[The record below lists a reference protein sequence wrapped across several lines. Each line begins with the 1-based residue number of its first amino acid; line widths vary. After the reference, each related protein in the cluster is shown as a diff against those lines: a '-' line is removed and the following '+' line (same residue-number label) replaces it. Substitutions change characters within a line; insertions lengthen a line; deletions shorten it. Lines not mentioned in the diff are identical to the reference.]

1 VQLPFAHFIKAHHI
15 SRAALCGGMVVAA
28 IVFFVAGAG
37 LRLLWGP
44 VSLGPL
50 RGTLAGAI
58 HDALPG
64 INLDYDQAAVEWS
77 RDQGRVNLVV
87 LGARINDSHG
97 RAVVTAPKAA
107 IGLAAAPFLQGRF
120 VIKRITLVGVEF
132 TLVHMRNG
140 RIRLGNQKDAGDD
153 DVIGRIRDVINA
165 HGSEPSSLE
174 SFAVRNAKLAF
185 YDEATGFNLASPRA
199 NLVLHSAGRTIGTS
213 FDADVVM
220 GGHASHMN
228 IDLSMPSSQGP
239 NGQAG
244 GREAVRGRATIT
256 NLDLR
261 ALGASAKIFEV
272 VKNIP
277 VTASVSADF
286 GADSSGKLAF
296 AAFDLAARGEIP
308 YAGLKSKAF
317 HIDNLRLTGRYDGAT
332 KRLTLTTAEL
342 QAKEVRA
349 HLKGAGEFFYDATG
363 RLEHVHADLS
373 GANIALDMPGVFAQA
388 VSYQSLAVAGD
399 YLLEPRQFNLSRFNL
414 AAPGFALDGS
424 GSVTLN
430 DKGSPGL
437 ALKAR
442 IAALPVRT
450 LLRYW
455 PVQVAGGARGWVD
468 ENIFAGDL
476 GPLEAEANFA
486 PGILDQEILPEESL
500 KLAFGIRN
508 IEGNYVQGLTHATG
522 VTGDAILT
530 GDTFKATFT
539 SGRIGPLVAR
549 SGTALIPNLHQRGT
563 AGQFGVHVE
572 GAMPDVMALIDMKP
586 LNYPTKFGIDP
597 KTTGG
602 RASADLMFTVP
613 MLADLPVD
621 DVGISVK
628 AAVSEFA
635 VTLGGKTR
643 LTDGNVTFDIDN
655 SHLHQAG
662 LVNLADARLAVDW
675 TEDFRTQD
683 PITTRMAVKGTMTE
697 GARQALNLGLTR
709 ILRGAVPVSADI
721 TGHRGNL
728 MHADVTVD
736 FTPAVLSVPIVN
748 LEKTSGQA
756 AAGRIGINFAPGNVV
771 QEETIRVTGPVL
783 NLSGTA
789 DFNRN
794 GEMTVLNLPLVRMGP
809 LNDLSFQ
816 LTRGSYG
823 DDYLLR
829 GRSLDGSKIG
839 RTGSSEQLGGTA
851 AAAQPFD
858 ETPQGRFHINAKLD
872 RMAMRDAVSI
882 MPFNLDLA
890 GNGNRPSALTLSGN
904 VTMGSKS
911 LPIAASLENSATG
924 RKVTLTTGDAG
935 LLARG
940 MFAFESMGG
949 GEMTAVINLPG
960 QASDAAAPS
969 STAPDFT
976 GVMTVKKFQLTNQP
990 LISRLFSAG
999 SLTGLGDLMGGNGIT
1014 LDEWN
1019 FPFTSKNNVISV
1031 NNARAAGPA
1040 ICATSDGY
1048 IDRPHGTL
1056 ALKGSLVPACGV
1068 NSMLSNIPLL
1078 GDLIASKK
1086 GEGILSATYSATGN
1100 MEQPN
1105 ISTNP
1110 LSMLAPGIFRR
1121 IFEGHIPTG
1130 KDAPSNIVPPAR
1142 AVAPNAPQPQA
1153 PAPKSEAAA
1162 PAPSPNV
1169 Q

>member
-1 VQLPFAHFIKAHHI
+1 MQLPFAHFIKAHHI
-15 SRAALCGGMVVAA
+15 SRAALCGGAVVAA
-28 IVFFVAGAG
+28 IVFFVIGAG

-64 INLDYDQAAVEWS
+64 INLDYSQAAIEWS

-87 LGARINDSHG
+87 LGAHIDDSHG
-97 RAVVTAPKAA
+97 RAVVSAPKAA
-107 IGLAAAPFLQGRF
+107 IGLAAAPFLKGQF
-120 VIKRITLVGVEF
+120 VIKRITLVGVQF
-132 TLVHMRNG
+132 TLVHMKNG

-165 HGSEPSSLE
+165 HGNEPSSLE
-174 SFAVRNAKLAF
+174 SFAVRNARLAF
-185 YDEATGFNLASPRA
+185 YDEATGFNLTSPRA
-199 NLVLHSAGRTIGTS
+199 NLVLHSTGATIGTS

-220 GGHASHMN
+220 SGHSSHMK
-228 IDLSMPSSQGP
+228 IDLTMPAQ
-239 NGQAG
+239 GQAG
-244 GREAVRGRATIT
+244 GQVRGKATIT
-256 NLDLR
+256 DLDLR
-261 ALGASAKIFEV
+261 ALGASAKMFDMM
-272 VKNIP
+272 KNIP
-277 VTASVSADF
+277 VTASLSADF
-286 GADSSGKLAF
+286 GADPAGKLKF
-296 AAFDLAARGEIP
+296 AAFDLVARGEIP
-308 YAGLKSKAF
+308 IAAMKSKAL
-317 HIDNLRLTGRYDGAT
+317 HINNLRLVGRYDGAMN
-332 KRLTLTTAEL
+332 RLTLTTAEL
-342 QAKEVRA
+342 DAKEARA
-349 HLKGAGEFFYDATG
+349 HLKGAGEFTYDATG
-363 RLEHVHADLS
+363 RLDHVHADLS
-373 GANIALDMPGVFAQA
+373 GANIALEMPGVFAQA
-388 VSYQSLAVAGD
+388 VNYQTLALAGD
-399 YLLEPRQFNLSRFNL
+399 YLFEPRQFNIGKFSL
-414 AAPGFALDGS
+414 AGTGFALEGS

-430 DKGSPGL
+430 DNGAPGL
-437 ALKAR
+437 VLKAH
-442 IAALPVRT
+442 IPALPVRT
-450 LLRYW
+450 LLRFW
-455 PVQVAGGARGWVD
+455 PMPVAAGARSWVD
-468 ENIFAGDL
+468 ENIFAGDI
-476 GPLEAEANFA
+476 GPLDAEANFA
-486 PGILDQEILPEESL
+486 PGVLDQDVLPDESL
-500 KLAFGIRN
+500 KLTFGLKN
-508 IEGNYVQGLTHATG
+508 IEGNYVQGLSHATG

-530 GDTFKATFT
+530 GDTFKATFS

-563 AGQFGVHVE
+563 AGQFGVHID

-586 LNYPTKFGIDP
+586 LNYPTRFGIDP

-602 RASADLMFTVP
+602 RAGADLMFTVP
-613 MLADLPVD
+613 MLANLPVD

-628 AAVSEFA
+628 ATVSDFA

-643 LTDGNVTFDIDN
+643 LTDGNVSFEIDN
-655 SHLHQAG
+655 NHLHQTG
-662 LVNLADARLAVDW
+662 QVNLADARLNVDW
-675 TEDFRTQD
+675 TEDFKTQD
-683 PITTRMAVKGTMTE
+683 AITSHLSVKGTMTE

-709 ILRGAVPVSADI
+709 ILRGAVPVSAEI
-721 TGHRGNL
+721 TGHRGGL
-728 MHADVTVD
+728 MHADVAVD

-748 LEKTSGQA
+748 LEKTAGQA
-756 AAGRIGINFAPGNVV
+756 AAGRIGVNFAPGNVV
-771 QEETIRVTGPVL
+771 QEETIRVTGPFL

-816 LTRGSYG
+816 LSRGSQG

-839 RTGSSEQLGGTA
+839 RTGSNEQLGGTA

-858 ETPQGRFHINAKLD
+858 DTPQGRFHINAKLD
-872 RMAMRDAVSI
+872 RMAMRDGVSI

-890 GNGNRPSALTLSGN
+890 GSGNRPSALNLSGN
-904 VTMGSKS
+904 VTMANKS
-911 LPIAASLENSATG
+911 SPIAANLENSPTG

-940 MFAFESMGG
+940 VFAFESMRG
-949 GEMTAVINLPG
+949 GEMTATINLPG
-960 QASDAAAPS
+960 QAGDPPGPASAAA
-969 STAPDFT
+969 DFT
-976 GVMTVKKFQLTNQP
+976 GVLTVKNFQLINQP

-1014 LDEWN
+1014 LEEWN

-1031 NNARAAGPA
+1031 NGSRAAGPA

-1068 NSMLSNIPLL
+1068 NSVLSNIPLL
-1078 GDLIASKK
+1078 GDIIASKK

-1130 KDAPSNIVPPAR
+1130 KDAPTN
-1142 AVAPNAPQPQA
+1142 NA
-1153 PAPKSEAAA
+1153 PAPATQAAA
-1162 PAPSPNV
+1162 PTPRPSPN
-1169 Q
+1169 

>member
-1 VQLPFAHFIKAHHI
+1 MPPPFAHFIKAHHI
-15 SRAALCGGMVVAA
+15 SRAALCGGVVVAA
-28 IVFFVAGAG
+28 IVFFVVGAG

-50 RGTLAGAI
+50 HGTLAGAI
-58 HDALPG
+58 HGALPG
-64 INLDYDQAAVEWS
+64 INLDYDQAAIEWS

-87 LGARINDSHG
+87 LGARIEDSHG
-97 RAVVTAPKAA
+97 RAVVRAPKAA
-107 IGLAAAPFLQGRF
+107 IDLAAAPFLKGQF
-120 VIKRITLVGVEF
+120 VIKRITLVGVQF
-132 TLVHMRNG
+132 TLVHMKNG

-165 HGSEPSSLE
+165 HGNEPSSLE
-174 SFAVRNAKLAF
+174 SFAVRNARLGF
-185 YDEATGFNLASPRA
+185 YDEATGFNLTSPRA
-199 NLVLHSAGRTIGTS
+199 NLVLHSTGQTIGTS

-220 GGHASHMN
+220 SGHSSHMS
-228 IDLSMPSSQGP
+228 IDLTMPPMQG
-239 NGQAG
+239 NAKGQL
-244 GREAVRGRATIT
+244 RGRATIT
-256 NLDLR
+256 DLDLR
-261 ALGASAKIFEV
+261 ALGASAKMFAR
-272 VKNIP
+272 VKDIP
-277 VTASVSADF
+277 MTASVSADF
-286 GADSSGKLAF
+286 GADPAGKLAF

-308 YAGLKSKAF
+308 FPALKSKAL
-317 HIDNLRLTGRYDGAT
+317 HINSLRLIGRYDGGVN
-332 KRLTLTTAEL
+332 RLALTTADL
-342 QAKEVRA
+342 DAKEARA
-349 HLKGAGEFFYDATG
+349 HLRGGGEVFYDAG
-363 RLEHVHADLS
+363 GQLDHVHAELS
-373 GANIALDMPGVFAQA
+373 GANIALEMPGIFAQA

-399 YLLEPRQFNLSRFNL
+399 YLFQPRQFNVSKFSL
-414 AAPGFALDGS
+414 AASGFALDGS
-424 GSVTLN
+424 GSITLN

-437 ALKAR
+437 IVKAR
-442 IAALPVRT
+442 IPALPVRT

-455 PVQVAGGARGWVD
+455 PLPVATGTRSWID
-468 ENIFAGDL
+468 ENIFAGDM

-486 PGILDQEILPEESL
+486 PGMLDQDALPDESL
-500 KLAFGIRN
+500 KLTFGMKN

-530 GDTFKATFT
+530 GDTLKASFS
-539 SGRIGPLVAR
+539 SGRIGPLVAKN
-549 SGTALIPNLHQRGT
+549 GTALIPNLHQRGT
-563 AGQFGVHVE
+563 AGQFGVHVD

-586 LNYPTKFGIDP
+586 LNYPTRFGIDP

-602 RASADLMFTVP
+602 RAGADLMFTVP

-628 AAVSEFA
+628 ATVSEFA

-655 SHLHQAG
+655 GHLHQTG
-662 LVNLADARLAVDW
+662 QVNLADARLSVDW
-675 TEDFRTQD
+675 TEDFKTQD
-683 PITTRMAVKGTMTE
+683 AITSRLAVKGTMTE

-721 TGHRGNL
+721 TGHRGGL

-736 FTPAVLSVPIVN
+736 FTPATLSIPIVN
-748 LEKTSGQA
+748 LEKTAGQA

-771 QEETIRVTGPVL
+771 QEESIRVTGPVL

-789 DFNRN
+789 DFNHN
-794 GEMTVLNLPLVRMGP
+794 GDMTVLNLPMVRMGP

-816 LTRGSYG
+816 LSRGSQG

-851 AAAQPFD
+851 AASQPFD
-858 ETPQGRFHINAKLD
+858 DTPQGHFHINAKLD
-872 RMAMRDAVSI
+872 RMAMRDGVSI
-882 MPFNLDLA
+882 APFNLDLA
-890 GNGNRPSALTLSGN
+890 GIGNRPSGLSLSGG
-904 VTMGSKS
+904 VTMANKS
-911 LPIAASLENSATG
+911 APIAANLENGAAG
-924 RKVTLTTGDAG
+924 RKVTLTTEDAG

-940 MFAFESMGG
+940 VFAFESIRG
-949 GEMTAVINLPG
+949 GELSATINLPG
-960 QASDAAAPS
+960 QANDPPGPSNTAA
-969 STAPDFT
+969 DFT
-976 GVMTVKKFQLTNQP
+976 GVLTVKNFQLINQP

-999 SLTGLGDLMGGNGIT
+999 SLTGLGDFVGGNGIT

-1019 FPFTSKNNVISV
+1019 FPFTSKNNVIGV
-1031 NNARAAGPA
+1031 NGSRAAGPA
-1040 ICATSDGY
+1040 ICATADGY

-1068 NSMLSNIPLL
+1068 NSVLSNIPLL
-1078 GDLIASKK
+1078 GDIIASKK

-1100 MEQPN
+1100 MEQPS

-1121 IFEGHIPTG
+1121 IFEGHIPTQR
-1130 KDAPSNIVPPAR
+1130 DAPT
-1142 AVAPNAPQPQA
+1142 NAPKPQ
-1153 PAPKSEAAA
+1153 APKSEAAA
-1162 PAPSPNV
+1162 PTPRPSV